1 MQSNMKR
8 PYIIPKLLMM
18 KKRLFQTFLW
28 MMATLITVAQ
38 NINVAGKVTDENGNP
53 VPAATVQIKKTNV
66 GVATDAQGNFSLS
79 AAPGSVLVI
88 TAVGFESREVT
99 VTGAAMNI
107 TLTGG
112 TKSLSEVVVTGF
124 GGSQIKRELTGN
136 IARVKGRD
144 IEYMPTPSVDQALQ
158 GKAAGV
164 FVNAQSGKL
173 GQAVTVRVRGN
184 SSISASSQP
193 LYVLDGIP
201 ITTNDQSS
209 YGGEMNPLT
218 DLNPNDI
225 ESIEVL
231 KDASAGAI
239 YGARAANGVVLIT
252 TKRGRAGKTAVT
264 LNVQTG
270 YAEATKRL
278 EMLNSEQYA
287 ELILEGAAYRDGL
300 NGTPTTDPD
309 SWTAYVKNDVMD
321 YYSYGQ
327 WSQDPKKTYDWQDVV
342 FQKGPYRQADLQVR
356 GGTDRTK
363 FFTSFQHLEQ
373 TGTIVG
379 NNLVRSTGRLNLDQ
393 KANDWLDLGVS
404 LSLTRT
410 WNRRLP
416 GDNAFSNPLQAI
428 ALMPMTPFID
438 PNTGLDAGTPPGDV
452 NIPVY
457 YNPLLT
463 VKYGKFTQD
472 VYRTF
477 GNAYA
482 KAKLAKGL
490 TFQTEFGLDYLS
502 QHEEGY
508 FRSETVRNQSRAAR
522 GVGSSNGAFITNF
535 NTNNYFTYNFNKGPH
550 NLTATLGMQYQESQA
565 KYNFTEGTDFPSN
578 SYTKIAS
585 AATKSGGSSSQSD
598 FRFLSY
604 FLRANYLFRDN
615 YILALS
621 GRIDQSSRFGK
632 NSRQGFFPAVSAG
645 WIISNEKFMND
656 IAAVSFL
663 KLRASYGVVGNAE
676 IGNFPQLGLFVG
688 DAGYAGNAGQ
698 RPSQLANPNLS
709 WETTAQ
715 FDIGVDYGLFNN
727 RITGE
732 IDYYIKKTSGLLLNV
747 NIPATTGFSSQVRNV
762 GKLENKGW
770 EFVINSQNL
779 VGAFKWSTNV
789 NLALNKGKVTDIQG
803 QIIEGGVSNM
813 NRVEEGYNV
822 GVFFTPEFAG
832 VDPANGNALFYKN
845 TLKADGSRDRTTTS
859 NYSEASRVVVGDPN
873 PDLIYGFT
881 NNFSWKG
888 FDASI
893 FFNGVA
899 GNQNN
904 IYGMGRYSS
913 ASMLYEDNNT
923 VDQLRRWRKP
933 GDVTDIPQVRLYRV
947 NGSQASSRYIVSGAY
962 MRLRNVSLG
971 YTFNADML
979 RRVKIEK
986 LRVYVS
992 AQNLA
997 TFTKYPYWDPEVNA
1011 DDFDSNIA
1019 KGNDFYTPPQPRTFL
1034 IGLNVNF

>member
-1 MQSNMKR
+1 MFVTLFWS
-8 PYIIPKLLMM
+8 LMAW
-18 KKRLFQTFLW
+18 F
-28 MMATLITVAQ
+28 AVSAQ
-38 NINVAGKVTDENGNP
+38 NINVTGKVTDDNGAP
-53 VPAATVQIKKTNV
+53 VPSASVIVKGTSQ
-66 GVATDAQGNFSLS
+66 GVTTDAQGNYSIS

-88 TAVGFESREVT
+88 SGVGFDAQEFT
-99 VTGAAMNI
+99 VRGPVLNASLTTGS
-107 TLTGG
+107 
-112 TKSLSEVVVTGF
+112 KSLSEVVVTGF
-124 GGSQIKRELTGN
+124 GGTQIKRDLTGN
-136 IARVKGRD
+136 IARIKSKD
-144 IEYMPTPSVDQALQ
+144 IENVPLPSVDQALQ

-193 LYVLDGIP
+193 LFVLDGIP

-209 YGGEMNPLT
+209 YGGDMNPLT

-252 TKRGRAGKTAVT
+252 TKRGRAGKTNVS

-287 ELILEGAAYRDGL
+287 ELILEGALYRDQLGGI
-300 NGTPTTDPD
+300 NPADPS
-309 SWTAYVKNDVMD
+309 SWTSYVKNDVMD
-321 YYSYGQ
+321 YYSYGE
-327 WSQDPKKTYDWQDVV
+327 WSKDPKKTYDWQDVV
-342 FQKGPYRQADLQVR
+342 FQKGQYRQADLQVR
-356 GGTDRTK
+356 GGNERTK
-363 FFTSFQHLEQ
+363 FFSSFQHLDQE
-373 TGTIVG
+373 GTIVG
-379 NNLVRSTGRLNLDQ
+379 NKLTRSTGRLTIDQ
-393 KANDWLDLGVS
+393 KANDWLDIGVS
-404 LSLTRT
+404 LALTRT

-416 GDNAFSNPLQAI
+416 DDNAFSNPLQAI
-428 ALMPMTPFID
+428 ALMPMTPFKD
-438 PNTGLDAGTPPGDV
+438 PTTGLDAGTPPGDV
-452 NIPVY
+452 NIPLY

-463 VKYGKFTQD
+463 VNYAKFTQD

-482 KAKLAKGL
+482 RAKLAKGL
-490 TFQTEFGLDYLS
+490 TLNTEFGLDYLS
-502 QHEEGY
+502 QNEEGY
-508 FRSETVRNQSRAAR
+508 FRSETVRNQTRAAR
-522 GVGSSNGAFITNF
+522 GVGSNSAAFITNF
-535 NTNNYFTYNFNKGPH
+535 NVNNYLAYAMNRGRH
-550 NLTATLGMQYQESQA
+550 NLNATVGMQYQESQA

-604 FLRANYLFRDN
+604 FARANYIFNDRYL
-615 YILALS
+615 LSLS

-632 NSRQGFFPAVSAG
+632 NSRSGFFPAVSAG
-645 WIISNEKFMND
+645 WIISEENFMRNLK
-656 IAAVSFL
+656 AVSFL
-663 KLRASYGVVGNAE
+663 KLRTSYGIVGNAE
-676 IGNFPQLGLFVG
+676 IGNFPQLGLFSG
-688 DAGYAGNAGQ
+688 DAGYAGAAGQ
-698 RPSQLANPNLS
+698 RPSQLANPDLS

-715 FDIGVDYGLFNN
+715 LDAGIDFGLFGN

-747 NIPATTGFSSQVRNV
+747 NIPATTGFGSQVRNV
-762 GKLENKGW
+762 GKLENRGW
-770 EFVINSQNL
+770 EFVLNTQNL

-789 NLALNKGKVTDIQG
+789 NLAFNQGKVTDIQG
-803 QIIEGGVSNM
+803 QIIEGGVSSM
-813 NRVEEGYNV
+813 NRVEQGYNV
-822 GVFFTPEFAG
+822 GVFYTVEYAG
-832 VDPANGNALFYKN
+832 VDPANGNALFFKN
-845 TLKADGSRDRTTTS
+845 TLKADGTRDRTTTA
-859 NYSEASRVVVGDPN
+859 NYAEASRVVVGDPN
-873 PDLIYGFT
+873 PDVIYGFT

-888 FDASI
+888 FDLSV
-893 FFNGVA
+893 FFNGVY

-923 VDQLRRWRKP
+923 ADQLRRWRKP

-947 NGSQASSRYIVSGAY
+947 NGSQASSRYIVDGSY
-962 MRLRNVSLG
+962 MRLRNLTFG
-971 YTFNADML
+971 YTFANSML
-979 RRVKIEK
+979 RKLKMEK
-986 LRVYVS
+986 LRLYVS

-997 TFTKYPYWDPEVNA
+997 TFTKYTYWDPEVNA
-1011 DDFDSNIA
+1011 DTFDSNIA

-1034 IGLNVNF
+1034 FGVNVNF